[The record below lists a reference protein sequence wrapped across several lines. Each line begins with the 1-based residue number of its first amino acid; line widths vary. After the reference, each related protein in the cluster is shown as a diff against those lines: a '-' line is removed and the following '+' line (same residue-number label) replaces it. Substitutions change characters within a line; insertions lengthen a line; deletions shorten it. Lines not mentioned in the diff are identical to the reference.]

1 MLRVRRACVRP
12 WCHTCQ
18 RHAAHE
24 ALHPLAIDPVPA
36 APQIHHHLAAAVE
49 GMARVFLVDQALEQ
63 LVGLDKQH
71 GFALDVDRRA
81 RNPSEHALAL
91 LRDIGMGVDPSMTD
105 HGRLIPDFFL
115 SQSSSI
121 FKRPI
126 SP

>member
-1 MLRVRRACVRP
+1 
-12 WCHTCQ
+12 
-18 RHAAHE
+18 
-24 ALHPLAIDPVPA
+24 
-36 APQIHHHLAAAVE
+36 
-49 GMARVFLVDQALEQ
+49 MARVFLVDQTLEQ
-63 LVGLDKQH
+63 LVCLDKQH

-81 RNPSEHALAL
+81 RNASEHALAL
-91 LRDIGMGVDPSMTD
+91 LRDIGMGAYPSMAD